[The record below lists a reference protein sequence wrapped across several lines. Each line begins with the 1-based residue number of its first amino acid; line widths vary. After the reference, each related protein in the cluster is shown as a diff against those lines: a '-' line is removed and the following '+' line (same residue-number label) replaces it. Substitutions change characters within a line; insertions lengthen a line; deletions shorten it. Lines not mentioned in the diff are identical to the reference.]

1 MLGWRLFLSSILI
14 PSLFG
19 LFYFD
24 HQIGEAA
31 PILFVFCLLLALR
44 SVWELVELLRDRFSE
59 IHFSL
64 PALCSLGII
73 AAAWVPHW
81 TILGNS
87 FAMVSSE
94 FTMIAFVISV
104 LLLFFTTAI
113 RYREPG
119 KNLETLAAEILIVS
133 YIGLL
138 LSMTAQLKW
147 VAGSQAG
154 YLAIGSLIVAAKC
167 GDSCAYF
174 LGRLWGKKK
183 MAPRLSPGKT
193 WMGACGALSG
203 SGLGGWAWLQFATPM
218 FEASWEP
225 CAWYWSALYG
235 MIIGVTGLIGDL
247 CESLIKR
254 DTGKKDSAPLM
265 PGFGGLL
272 DLLDSI
278 LFAGPVAYV
287 LWLVLPLN
295 TWL

>member
-14 PSLFG
+14 PLLFG

-24 HQIGEAA
+24 HKIGESA

-44 SVWELVELLRDRFSE
+44 SVWELVELLRNRFSE
-59 IHFSL
+59 IHF
-64 PALCSLGII
+64 PFTVLCTLGII
-73 AAAWVPHW
+73 AATWVPHW
-81 TILGNS
+81 TTWGDS
-87 FAMVSSE
+87 SAMVSSE
-94 FTMIAFVISV
+94 FTLVAFVSSV
-104 LLLFFTTAI
+104 LLLLFLAAI

-119 KNLETLAAEILIVS
+119 ENLETLAAEILIVS

-138 LSMTAQLKW
+138 LSVTAQLRW

-167 GDSCAYF
+167 SDSCAYF
-174 LGRLWGKKK
+174 SGRLWGKKK

-193 WMGACGALSG
+193 WVGAWGALLG
-203 SGLGGWAWLQFATPM
+203 SGLGGWAWLQFAMPL
-218 FEASWEP
+218 FDASWKP

-235 MIIGVTGLIGDL
+235 MIIGVAGLIGDL

-254 DTGKKDSAPLM
+254 DAGKKDSAPLM

-278 LFAGPVAYV
+278 LYAGPVAYI

>member
-14 PSLFG
+14 PSLIG

-24 HQIGEAA
+24 HQIGESA
-31 PILFVFCLLLALR
+31 PILFVLCLLLALR
-44 SVWELVELLRDRFSE
+44 CTWELVEMLRDRFSE
-59 IHFSL
+59 IHF
-64 PALCSLGII
+64 PFTAVCTLGVI
-73 AAAWVPHW
+73 AAAWIPHW
-81 TILGNS
+81 TTLDDS
-87 FAMVSSE
+87 SAMVSSH
-94 FTMIAFVISV
+94 FTLVAYVISV
-104 LLLFFTTAI
+104 LLLFFHAAI

-119 KNLETLAAEILIVS
+119 KNLETLAAEVLIVS

-138 LSMTAQLKW
+138 LSMTAQLRW
-147 VAGSQAG
+147 IAGDQAG
-154 YLAIGSLIVAAKC
+154 YLVIGSLIVAAKC

-193 WMGACGALSG
+193 WMGAWGALLG
-203 SGLGGWAWLQFATPM
+203 SGLGGWAWLQFATPH
-218 FEASWEP
+218 FGESWTP

-254 DTGKKDSAPLM
+254 DTGKKDSSPLM

-278 LFAGPVAYV
+278 LYAGPVAYV

-295 TWL
+295 TW

>member
-14 PSLFG
+14 PLLYG

-24 HQIGEAA
+24 HKIGETA
-31 PILFVFCLLLALR
+31 PILFIFCLLLALR
-44 SVWELVELLRDRFSE
+44 CVWEFVGLLRDRFSE
-59 IHFSL
+59 IHF
-64 PALCSLGII
+64 PFTALCTLGVI

-81 TILGNS
+81 TTLGDS
-87 FAMVSSE
+87 SAMASSQ
-94 FTMIAFVISV
+94 FTLVAFVISV
-104 LLLFFTTAI
+104 LSLLFLAAF

-119 KNLETLAAEILIVS
+119 NNLEILAAEMLIVS
-133 YIGLL
+133 YIGVL
-138 LSMTAQLKW
+138 LSVTAQLRW

-154 YLAIGSLIVAAKC
+154 YLVIGSLIIAAKC

-174 LGRLWGKKK
+174 LGRLWGNKK

-193 WMGACGALSG
+193 WVGAWGALLG
-203 SGLGGWAWLQFATPM
+203 SGLGSWAWLQFATPL
-218 FEASWEP
+218 FDASWEP
-225 CAWYWSALYG
+225 CSWYWSALYG

-254 DTGKKDSAPLM
+254 DMETKDSAPLM

-278 LFAGPVAYV
+278 LYAGPVAYV

>member
-14 PSLFG
+14 PLLFG

-24 HQIGEAA
+24 NRIGESA
-31 PILFVFCLLLALR
+31 PILLVFCLLLALR
-44 SVWELVELLRDRFSE
+44 CVWELVELLRDRFSE
-59 IHFSL
+59 ISFPL
-64 PALCSLGII
+64 TALCSLGVI
-73 AAAWVPHW
+73 AAAWIPHW
-81 TILGNS
+81 TKLGDS
-87 FAMVSSE
+87 SATVSSQ
-94 FTMIAFVISV
+94 FTLVAFVSSV
-104 LLLFFTTAI
+104 LLLFFVAAI

-119 KNLETLAAEILIVS
+119 KNLETLATEMLIVS
-133 YIGLL
+133 YLGLL
-138 LSMTAQLKW
+138 LSVTAQLRW

-174 LGRLWGKKK
+174 SGRLWGKQK

-193 WMGACGALSG
+193 WVGAWGALLG
-203 SGLGGWAWLQFATPM
+203 SGLGAWAWLQFATPL
-218 FEASWEP
+218 FNANWEP
-225 CAWYWSALYG
+225 CDWYWSVLFG

-254 DTGKKDSAPLM
+254 DMQKKDSAPLM

-287 LWLVLPLN
+287 LWLILPLK